1 MHIATLPGKYGV
13 GQMGSEARR
22 FVDYLAEA
30 GQKYWQVLPLVPTG
44 YGDSPYQSVCS
55 FAGSEYFISLESL
68 AARGLLA
75 PDELASAETPADSRI
90 SYRRLFE
97 TRFALL
103 RLAFHRDRNEHA
115 FRKFVKKGEYAE
127 YALFRSLKTAHTNIP
142 WRWWPEI
149 YRYRDKKA
157 LAAFADANADDILF
171 WQWAQFEFDRQW
183 HELREYAH
191 KKGVSIIGD
200 LPIYIAYDSVEC
212 WAHPELVKLN
222 ADLDPVVVAGCP
234 PDAFSPTGQLWGNP
248 VYDWKRLK
256 ADGYRWWKDRF
267 RKCFSLFDVVR
278 IDHFRGFDRYYEIPY
293 GDLTAEN
300 GYWEDGPSS
309 GLFAELEKTFGKMRV
324 IAEDL
329 GELDDSARE
338 MFRTVGY
345 PGMKVLQF
353 AFGSGESNE
362 YLPHNYT
369 DDNCVAYT
377 GTHDNDTLM
386 GAISSMGEG
395 RNGFRDAVARELE
408 ADDMSL
414 PLDTDEDIADAV
426 MQLCLSSKA
435 RLAVVPMQDWLKIGK
450 EGRIN
455 MPSTLS
461 ENNWS
466 YRIPADYAE
475 RVSAAHIREITQ
487 KYGRTL

>member
-1 MHIATLPGKYGV
+1 M
-13 GQMGSEARR
+13 
-22 FVDYLAEA
+22 
-30 GQKYWQVLPLVPTG
+30 
-44 YGDSPYQSVCS
+44 
-55 FAGSEYFISLESL
+55 
-68 AARGLLA
+68 
-75 PDELASAETPADSRI
+75 
-90 SYRRLFE
+90 
-97 TRFALL
+97 
-103 RLAFHRDRNEHA
+103 
-115 FRKFVKKGEYAE
+115 
-127 YALFRSLKTAHTNIP
+127 
-142 WRWWPEI
+142 
-149 YRYRDKKA
+149 
-157 LAAFADANADDILF
+157 
-171 WQWAQFEFDRQW
+171 
-183 HELREYAH
+183 
-191 KKGVSIIGD
+191 
-200 LPIYIAYDSVEC
+200 
-212 WAHPELVKLN
+212 
-222 ADLDPVVVAGCP
+222 
-234 PDAFSPTGQLWGNP
+234 WGNP